1 MSKRLQQNNQR
12 LQSAREVDERVQAAR
27 EQTIIRYYYRKRG

>member
-1 MSKRLQQNNQR
+1 MSKRLGQDNQR
-12 LQSAREVDERVQAAR
+12 LQAAREVNQHVQAAR